1 MSRKRNTI
9 IAVIIT
15 FIIICV
21 FVIIFIYSKKQ
32 KEEEEMWNMALNAIS
47 DEELE
52 YELSIEIPPENLF
65 NDDTKDNFEKLMVV
79 EDITDNKVKETNTKN
94 KITGLVGA
102 NNINNIINKK
112 YEKYEKKELKLKN
125 KISWED
131 YYTPGHRQE
140 CRRCAI
146 MSTVAALEAYFN
158 KKYELK
164 PKISLSRQYLTS
176 YTDFS
181 GCTGRYTLYYIN
193 SVTLNGKND
202 NIETRNENLK
212 NKIKNEIEIADQFY
226 INSKKLESKH
236 LMTRTQYSIAAG
248 EVPFG
253 IPKNEQLPCVHY
265 DACEIVKIDPENP
278 DFAVTGMDLRIFDEI
293 YLKQKDFKDNWEERR
308 KTILT
313 KEFCADRGDKKN
325 NKFTTLK
332 RNDDFEK
339 IFVENYFK
347 IDNSKDSATTIRLI
361 KEALE
366 VSPLIVGTNIYRNM
380 RDHLDNKG
388 KVWEKDEN
396 EEKDSHHGWVIT
408 GWGVDDI
415 SGREYWILK
424 TSWSDTHFG
433 GTSNVRIWIND
444 PALDI
449 EKQSIYGF
457 SGEMVT
463 IQGKELNK
471 LLEVVKRE
479 EKEREKR
486 LEEEQKKQI
495 QTEIKERQM
504 PKKTPLLDPKNIDPL
519 KEYNIINIGY
529 QDTRYI
535 SDNKCTTIVSCIYE
549 KLSVFYTDKQNEFS

>member
-1 MSRKRNTI
+1 M
-9 IAVIIT
+9 
-15 FIIICV
+15 
-21 FVIIFIYSKKQ
+21 YSKKQ
-32 KEEEEMWNMALNAIS
+32 KEEEMWNMALNAIS

-65 NDDTKDNFEKLMVV
+65 NDETKDNFEKLMVV

-94 KITGLVGA
+94 KLTGLVGA
-102 NNINNIINKK
+102 NNINNIINIKS
-112 YEKYEKKELKLKN
+112 EKKELKLKN

-158 KKYELK
+158 KKYELE

-212 NKIKNEIEIADQFY
+212 NKIKNEIDIADQFY
-226 INSKKLESKH
+226 KNSKKLESKH

-366 VSPLIVGTNIYRNM
+366 VSPLVVRAPFFESIRKYQEGVWEQKT
-380 RDHLDNKG
+380 DDNK
-388 KVWEKDEN
+388 EK
-396 EEKDSHHGWVIT
+396 SYHCWIIS
-408 GWGVDDI
+408 GWGVEEN

-424 TSWSDTHFG
+424 NNWSDNWGDKTFM
-433 GTSNVRIWIND
+433 RAWIND
-444 PALDI
+444 PALNI
-449 EKQSIYGF
+449 EKQPIYGF

-463 IQGKELNK
+463 IPGKELNK
-471 LLEVVKRE
+471 LLDEVKE
-479 EKEREKR
+479 EKKY
-486 LEEEQKKQI
+486 KKAEDLFPNTI
-495 QTEIKERQM
+495 SPTPDNINDTDSIIKEDTSN
-504 PKKTPLLDPKNIDPL
+504 K
-519 KEYNIINIGY
+519 Y
-529 QDTRYI
+529 QNTRYI
-535 SDNKCTTIVSCIYE
+535 SDNKCTTIVSCIYD
-549 KLSVFYTDKQNEFS
+549 KLAVFYTDKQNEFS

>member
-32 KEEEEMWNMALNAIS
+32 KEEEEEEMWNMALNAIS

-158 KKYELK
+158 KKYELE

-226 INSKKLESKH
+226 KNSKKLESKH

-380 RDHLDNKG
+380 HDHLDNKG
-388 KVWEKDEN
+388 KVWEKEDEN
-396 EEKDSHHGWVIT
+396 EEIWARHSWVLT
-408 GWGVDDI
+408 GWGVDEI

-424 TSWSDTHFG
+424 TSWSDTWYKG
-433 GTSNVRIWIND
+433 DNLIRIWIGD
-444 PALDI
+444 PAINL
-449 EKQSIYGF
+449 ESNLIYGF

-463 IQGKELNK
+463 IPGKELNK
-471 LLEVVKRE
+471 LLEDVKRE
-479 EKEREKR
+479 EETKKLMQERKEKTQYPKI
-486 LEEEQKKQI
+486 LPQK
-495 QTEIKERQM
+495 
-504 PKKTPLLDPKNIDPL
+504 PDPKNINPL
-519 KEYNIINIGY
+519 KGYKVINAGY

-535 SDNKCTTIVSCIYE
+535 SDNKCTTIVSCIYD
-549 KLSVFYTDKQNEFS
+549 KLAVFYTDKQNEFS